1 MSTNLSA
8 TMNATQPSNC
18 YNPTALRI
26 GHTIAYCVIFI
37 ISVVGNSFIG
47 IIVYKTKTMRKPI
60 NYLIVN
66 MAMSDLLFP
75 IFLIPKTVVEIHD
88 DDWPIRGHLGEVLCK
103 LAPFS
108 ADLSSAVSIQSLVLI
123 AVDRFVAVVFP
134 LRSPLFSSK
143 LYRFFILA
151 TWIIAMATFIPYL
164 LAFKLVE
171 YDHEYKC
178 VR

>member
-1 MSTNLSA
+1 
-8 TMNATQPSNC
+8 MNATQPSNC

-108 ADLSSAVSIQSLVLI
+108 ADLSAAVSDSEPCADSSGSICSCGISPPFPALQFKIVPLLYSRH
-123 AVDRFVAVVFP
+123 VDHRHGYIHPVSGRVQAG
-134 LRSPLFSSK
+134 R
-143 LYRFFILA
+143 I
-151 TWIIAMATFIPYL
+151 
-164 LAFKLVE
+164 
-171 YDHEYKC
+171 
-178 VR
+178 

>member
-1 MSTNLSA
+1 
-8 TMNATQPSNC
+8 MNATQPSNC

-75 IFLIPKTVVEIHD
+75 IFLIPKTVIEIHD
-88 DDWPIRGHLGEVLCK
+88 DDWPIGGHLGEVLCK

-108 ADLSSAVSIQSLVLI
+108 ADLSSAVSI
-123 AVDRFVAVVFP
+123 
-134 LRSPLFSSK
+134 
-143 LYRFFILA
+143 
-151 TWIIAMATFIPYL
+151 
-164 LAFKLVE
+164 
-171 YDHEYKC
+171 
-178 VR
+178 

>member
-75 IFLIPKTVVEIHD
+75 IFLIPKTVEEIQD
-88 DDWPIRGHLGEVLCK
+88 DDWPIRGHLCCDIALHGHATGRTNIHIFRRLGRQRIHTWRQSSSHNKQPFWVHRIVTI
-103 LAPFS
+103 LARFCV
-108 ADLSSAVSIQSLVLI
+108 SSLLFQPI
-123 AVDRFVAVVFP
+123 
-134 LRSPLFSSK
+134 SPLLCQFRALCS
-143 LYRFFILA
+143 
-151 TWIIAMATFIPYL
+151 
-164 LAFKLVE
+164 
-171 YDHEYKC
+171 
-178 VR
+178 